1 MKTSE
6 SSTPCQRCQTP
17 IASDAPEGLC
27 PRCLLVQLYETQTE
41 FNTSHSPVPAPPLE
55 SISEEFPHLEILE
68 CLGQGGM
75 GIVYKAR
82 QKSLNRDVALKL
94 LSPERADDPKFAHNF
109 EKEAQALAT
118 LNHPHI
124 VTIHDFGKTESYY
137 YLLMEFVDGVN
148 LRQAMGAALFTPAQ
162 ALAIIPPICEAL
174 QFAHE
179 RHIVHRDIK
188 PENILLDKDGV
199 IKIADFGIAR
209 ILGESTT
216 QEPSSGD
223 PNKTLSG
230 GTPRYMAPEQA
241 TTPNEIDHR
250 VDIYATG
257 VVLYELL
264 TGEPPSSDLSAPSQ
278 KIQVDVRIDEIV
290 LKALKSEPHLRYKSA
305 AAFRTRI
312 ESYTDSSNL
321 SSTKKEQSSTPK
333 KSSWVNTIEAFFRT
347 TFSHPAAIRFANW
360 SALGFLGFL
369 GSLYFVDP
377 QNPAFRACAGLSSLF
392 GLFGL
397 IGPAFLI
404 EFLSRSQRFPRL
416 TAILPALFVA
426 LLLASP
432 GIVFWKKSHR
442 ESEIIQP
449 QTTEPQDMNI
459 KDLTKKAATA
469 VVATTIATSAPAE
482 ELQPVDEAARTEL
495 KERSRERFR
504 QDREEYSRQELSE
517 LEELYQVANKNWKTD
532 KPKAKE
538 AMEELVK
545 NYKKANRTGC
555 AMLYLAQLSRGD
567 ERDKYLDETIK
578 DYSDCFYGNGV
589 QVGGWARL
597 SPHPRPPLRQRRRR
611 RRQTRK
617 RTPRPTT
624 PKRSATEEFF
634 SPIFLIAERKRTNNE
649 SSNRAVKGHRG

>member
-55 SISEEFPHLEILE
+55 SIAEEFPQLEILE

-223 PNKTLSG
+223 PHKTLSG

-305 AAFRTRI
+305 ADFRTRI
-312 ESYTDSSNL
+312 ESYKDDTDLL
-321 SSTKKEQSSTPK
+321 SSTGEQVVTTTKSAWAEGIEGVLKMTFTQPCGNTLPELVRPWAFLVFSVVFSSF
-333 KSSWVNTIEAFFRT
+333 IL
-347 TFSHPAAIRFANW
+347 I
-360 SALGFLGFL
+360 
-369 GSLYFVDP
+369 
-377 QNPAFRACAGLSSLF
+377 NPIFYLCAGFSAFF

-397 IGPAFLI
+397 VGLAYTLESSRAQRRPFLK
-404 EFLSRSQRFPRL
+404 
-416 TAILPALFVA
+416 AILPAIFGLCAIAF
-426 LLLASP
+426 LPSEP
-432 GIVFWKKSHR
+432 FSSFGKKAHQKA
-442 ESEIIQP
+442 EKTQTP
-449 QTTEPQDMNI
+449 QT
-459 KDLTKKAATA
+459 K
-469 VVATTIATSAPAE
+469 
-482 ELQPVDEAARTEL
+482 
-495 KERSRERFR
+495 
-504 QDREEYSRQELSE
+504 
-517 LEELYQVANKNWKTD
+517 
-532 KPKAKE
+532 
-538 AMEELVK
+538 
-545 NYKKANRTGC
+545 
-555 AMLYLAQLSRGD
+555 
-567 ERDKYLDETIK
+567 
-578 DYSDCFYGNGV
+578 
-589 QVGGWARL
+589 
-597 SPHPRPPLRQRRRR
+597 LR
-611 RRQTRK
+611 K
-617 RTPRPTT
+617 
-624 PKRSATEEFF
+624 
-634 SPIFLIAERKRTNNE
+634 
-649 SSNRAVKGHRG
+649 